1 MSDISSDS
9 CNLYYFFIYFVPDWT
24 FFYQDFLTDLVM
36 SEVDRCGEHDVL
48 IFRENTIATKSIEE
62 YLKLVGQQ
70 YLHDALGMEK
80 KHIVFFAFQF
90 CYFTLIGQ
98 TNWAQIQ
105 HVT

>member
-1 MSDISSDS
+1 
-9 CNLYYFFIYFVPDWT
+9 
-24 FFYQDFLTDLVM
+24 M

-80 KHIVFFAFQF
+80 KNIAFFAFQF
-90 CYFTLIGQ
+90 WVFFTLIGQ
-98 TNWAQIQ
+98 TDWAQIQ
-105 HVT
+105 QVT